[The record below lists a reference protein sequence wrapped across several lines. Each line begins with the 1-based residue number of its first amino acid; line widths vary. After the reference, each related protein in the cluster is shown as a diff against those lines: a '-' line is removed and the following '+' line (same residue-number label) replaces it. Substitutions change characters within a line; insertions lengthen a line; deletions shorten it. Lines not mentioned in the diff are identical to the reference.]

1 MFISKRIIDENTEKY
16 EREEFYQLISKGMK
30 EGNLDFEEISETIR
44 NELDSEEDFSDFLKL
59 LKDHGVKIINDS
71 RRKKNVS
78 SLLHDL
84 EPTTD
89 PFKLYLQD
97 MGRTSLLTS
106 EDEIRLAQEIEKG
119 EKIIGRA
126 ISKIRL
132 ALNHVFFLEEKIKEY
147 PEVISEVFEFNRNMS
162 QREQE
167 EKREWLLSE
176 IKQIKKIY
184 SRLEKIPVLKKYTF
198 LRARLVIEI
207 SQLIRELPIQ
217 SHYWE
222 KMIDELYKRLGQIDK
237 WEEEK
242 EELNLYLKKTKS
254 QNRKKNYEKRVRRIN
269 QCLRQ
274 QRKEIGLNPQ
284 GLRKVL
290 RAVST
295 GKRVSDGAKK
305 ELVKAN
311 LRLVVSIAKKHLN
324 RGMKFMDLV
333 QEGNIGLMRAVEKFD
348 YRRGNKFSTYATWW
362 IKQAV
367 TRAIAD
373 QARTVRVPV
382 HMVDNIYKLK
392 RVSRELRKDK
402 GREPTVEEMSQKMNI
417 SVDKVRKVMKAAQ
430 NVVSLD
436 LPVGD
441 KEDSR
446 LQDFIQDEQNPSPA
460 ETVIRTRLRS
470 YIETILNTLTERE
483 AQILKMRFG
492 LIDGNEHTLEEIGQ
506 YFNVTRE
513 RVRQIEAKALRKLKS
528 SGETDKL
535 RSFTSLY

>member
-1 MFISKRIIDENTEKY
+1 MFGNKIIDGNTEKY

-30 EGNLDFEEISETIR
+30 EGNLDFEEINETVR
-44 NELDSEEDFSDFLKL
+44 DELDSEEDFSDFLKL

-89 PFKLYLQD
+89 PVKLYLQD

-126 ISKIRL
+126 ISKTRL
-132 ALNHVFFLEEKIKEY
+132 ALNYVFFLEEKIKEY
-147 PEVISEVFEFNRNMS
+147 PEVISDVFEFNRNMS

-184 SRLEKIPVLKKYTF
+184 SRLEKIPVLKKYIF

-242 EELNLYLKKTKS
+242 EELNLNLKKTKS
-254 QNRKKNYEKRVRRIN
+254 QKRKKDYEKRVRKIN

-274 QRKEIGLNPQ
+274 QRKAIGLNSR
-284 GLRKVL
+284 GLRKIL

-348 YRRGNKFSTYATWW
+348 CRRGNKFSTYATWW